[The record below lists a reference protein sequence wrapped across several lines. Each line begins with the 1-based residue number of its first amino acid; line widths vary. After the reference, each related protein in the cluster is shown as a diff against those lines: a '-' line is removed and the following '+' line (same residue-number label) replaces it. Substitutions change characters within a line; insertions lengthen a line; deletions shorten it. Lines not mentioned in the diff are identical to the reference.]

1 MTGSFRAQSA
11 MEYLMT
17 YGWAILI
24 IAVVL
29 AALFALGVFS
39 GASLLGTS
47 CVASSGY
54 TCTNPVMNTA
64 GVISFTFGQNT
75 GSTIYA
81 PRIACAATTNSS
93 GMPYELS
100 TIVFPVIE
108 YGVFAVGTPQ
118 SSPSP
123 LTANQVFSE
132 TYGANAITTGAYTS
146 GETTPNVGVECY
158 SSNGE
163 PLNVNGAV
171 PLNTPFSGALYLEY
185 NTTPGGTPQYSRF
198 ATVTIKV
205 T

>member
-1 MTGSFRAQSA
+1 
-11 MEYLMT
+11 
-17 YGWAILI
+17 
-24 IAVVL
+24 
-29 AALFALGVFS
+29 
-39 GASLLGTS
+39 
-47 CVASSGY
+47 
-54 TCTNPVMNTA
+54 MNTA

-100 TIVFPVIE
+100 TIVFLGIE
-108 YGVFAVGTPQ
+108 YLVSTPIT
-118 SSPSP
+118 SPSP

-132 TYGANAITTGAYTS
+132 TYGANTITTGAYTS
-146 GETTPNVGVECY
+146 GETTPDVGVECY

-171 PLNTPFSGALYLEY
+171 PLNTPFSGALYIEY
-185 NTTPGGTPQYSRF
+185 NTTPGGVPQYSRF